1 MPRKAATAET
11 SDNTAA
17 PRRSTR
23 IKAQHPPQ
31 SEKKKAV
38 AKPRT
43 KKVDK
48 EPDQAAEK
56 PKSRGTKRKL
66 DDEANGDDAPAVK
79 KVDPFFCGIPLHS

>member
-1 MPRKAATAET
+1 MPRKAATADT
-11 SDNTAA
+11 SDNAAA

-23 IKAQHPPQ
+23 IKAQQP
-31 SEKKKAV
+31 ETKKAV

-43 KKVDK
+43 KKADK
-48 EPDQAAEK
+48 ELDQTTDK

-79 KVDPFFCGIPLHS
+79 KVDPVFCDIPLYS